1 MHNGMKNKEAFEA
14 IRTPRTVPSALLP
27 DYIRKTRQPSAK
39 ERFEEMR
46 EAAND
51 EYQSLI
57 NNNNNEKS
65 NFLGTETR

>member
-1 MHNGMKNKEAFEA
+1 MKNKEAFEA
-14 IRTPRTVPSALLP
+14 IRTPPTVPSELLP

>member
-1 MHNGMKNKEAFEA
+1 MYNGMKNKEAFEA
-14 IRTPRTVPSALLP
+14 IRTPPTVPSELLP
-27 DYIRKTRQPSAK
+27 DYIRNTRQPSAK

>member
-1 MHNGMKNKEAFEA
+1 MKNKEAFEA
-14 IRTPRTVPSALLP
+14 IRTPPTVPSEPLP
-27 DYIRKTRQPSAK
+27 DYIRNTRQPSAK